1 MVATL
6 TSLYHGEESLP
17 IQGICAK
24 HRGRPEGARWGQN
37 YRSFSQPGEYILV
50 EGLEAS
56 VNFMVKIGQFIAARQ
71 LSVLRSPCYHF

>member
-17 IQGICAK
+17 IQGICAR

-37 YRSFSQPGEYILV
+37 YRSFAQPGEYIRGGNRGV
-50 EGLEAS
+50 G
-56 VNFMVKIGQFIAARQ
+56 NFHGKNWAARCRPTA
-71 LSVLRSPCYHF
+71 LRSPITLCYHF